1 MKSLFSI
8 LGLSFL
14 SLTLT
19 NCSLSP
25 EQIASRIEPS
35 KELRE
40 AELRAKEER
49 AVELQR
55 QLEEEKRQREEAERR
70 ERELEAE
77 RQRQK
82 KNEVS
87 LVSAKEVDYRKL
99 RDLLKAKKWKE
110 ADEET
115 RRVMLKVASRESEGG
130 LRTND
135 AEKFSCTDLGTIDK
149 LWVKYSNGKYGI
161 SVQKQIFRELG
172 GSRSISKLIYL
183 GGGGPKDWQL
193 ARENWEKFGD
203 KVGWRKEGKW
213 NLEGLSSEF
222 REGKPLS
229 KEEDYAGHLPVDFMR
244 VLAPSYGWIWYL
256 RVSECD
262 L

>member
-115 RRVMLKVASRESEGG
+115 RRVMLKVASRESEGW
-130 LRTND
+130 LRHED
-135 AEKFSCTDLGTIDK
+135 AENFSCQDLETIDK
-149 LWVKYSNGKYGI
+149 LWVKYSNGKYGF
-161 SVQKQIFRELG
+161 SVQKQIYQ
-172 GSRSISKLIYL
+172 SIIGTK
-183 GGGGPKDWQL
+183 GHNV
-193 ARENWEKFGD
+193 ENTEKFGD
-203 KVGWRKEGKW
+203 KVGWRKGGEW
-213 NLEGLSSEF
+213 LSY
-222 REGKPLS
+222 S
-229 KEEDYAGHLPVDFMR
+229 KLTWSTEEHYAGHLPVMGGSVWLLTR
-244 VLAPSYGWIWYL
+244 STLINRAHTCGL
-256 RVSECD
+256 
-262 L
+262 

>member
-19 NCSLSP
+19 NCALSP

-55 QLEEEKRQREEAERR
+55 QLEEEKRQREEAEQR
-70 ERELEAE
+70 ERELEAQ

-82 KNEVS
+82 RNEVS
-87 LVSAKEVDYRKL
+87 LVSAKGVDYRKL

-115 RRVMLKVASRESEGG
+115 RRVMLKVASRESEGW
-130 LRTND
+130 LRRED
-135 AEKFSCTDLGTIDK
+135 AENFSCQDLETIDK
-149 LWVKYSNGKYGI
+149 LWVKYSNGKFGF
-161 SVQKQIFRELG
+161 SVQKQIYQGVG
-172 GSRSISKLIYL
+172 GSKEYNSDDYK
-183 GGGGPKDWQL
+183 
-193 ARENWEKFGD
+193 KFAD
-203 KVGWRKEGKW
+203 KVGWRKGGEW
-213 NLEGLSSEF
+213 LSYSQLTFSE
-222 REGKPLS
+222 KH
-229 KEEDYAGHLPVDFMR
+229 YTGHLPA
-244 VLAPSYGWIWYL
+244 APSSRARDQFWFEMGSGSFFSHVETCKL
-256 RVSECD
+256 
-262 L
+262 